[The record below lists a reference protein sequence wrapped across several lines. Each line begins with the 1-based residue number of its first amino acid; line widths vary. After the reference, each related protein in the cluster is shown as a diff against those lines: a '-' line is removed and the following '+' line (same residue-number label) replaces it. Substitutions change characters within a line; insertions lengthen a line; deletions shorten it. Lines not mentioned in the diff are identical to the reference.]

1 LIHETFE
8 NSLDVHIF
16 QILQILLLLGFK
28 NDLNRVYKISIK
40 RQPYLYLFLF
50 VESVLQKETVS
61 DETKPQ
67 TNGCH

>member
-1 LIHETFE
+1 MIHETFE

-61 DETKPQ
+61 DETKP
-67 TNGCH
+67 